1 MKIHPVA
8 ELFPML
14 SDPELAE
21 LGEDIKRNG
30 QINPIVVRGNEVLD
44 GRNRLAAC
52 RAAGVDPII
61 TEFHGDDPIA
71 FIVSANLRRRH
82 LTDSQRAMIA
92 AELSRFGRGRPRKEE
107 KVQPCA
113 FSQREA
119 ADLLDVSRRSVQD
132 AKKIKRVDPALADE
146 VRRGETS
153 VNAAKK
159 KIELA
164 QAPWNPPRAPRKA
177 RTTRE
182 IEKALEHAP
191 QELRKIDGELAI
203 RWALGLID
211 LPQLKVEW

>member
-1 MKIHPVA
+1 VKIHPVA

-21 LGEDIKRNG
+21 LGEDIKKNG

-82 LTDSQRAMIA
+82 LTGSQRAMIA
-92 AELSRFGRGRPRKEE
+92 AELSNLKRGRPKKEN
-107 KVQPCA
+107 VGIRTLSA
-113 FSQREA
+113 SAA
-119 ADLLDVSRRSVQD
+119 ADLLDVSRGTVQE
-132 AKKIKRVDPALADE
+132 ARAIRKADPALADE

-203 RWALGLID
+203 RWALGFID